1 MLQPCCDTFD
11 VWTDIVTP
19 LIITPILLGVKILYD
34 KYMNIKEQ
42 TKLLKNQSKLD
53 KIKNKLENFYWPLY
67 IRLLKDYDLWSNF
80 AIFNTNFYNY
90 LESDDES
97 DLSDSENYD
106 INICSFKKT
115 IVDKN
120 GISILYACK
129 CPVHRNSNFNE
140 IGRAHV

>member
-53 KIKNKLENFYWPLY
+53 KIKNKLENF
-67 IRLLKDYDLWSNF
+67 
-80 AIFNTNFYNY
+80 
-90 LESDDES
+90 
-97 DLSDSENYD
+97 
-106 INICSFKKT
+106 
-115 IVDKN
+115 
-120 GISILYACK
+120 
-129 CPVHRNSNFNE
+129 
-140 IGRAHV
+140 